1 MFRKDEYEKKQR
13 RQKQGEEQPDRV
25 SQCLSFSS
33 CHLAWLTTMLA
44 AGVEEGRSRR
54 DF

>member
-1 MFRKDEYEKKQR
+1 MGRNNQTVY
-13 RQKQGEEQPDRV
+13 
-25 SQCLSFSS
+25 LSAFLSS
-33 CHLAWLTTMLA
+33 TAVFAWLTTMLA